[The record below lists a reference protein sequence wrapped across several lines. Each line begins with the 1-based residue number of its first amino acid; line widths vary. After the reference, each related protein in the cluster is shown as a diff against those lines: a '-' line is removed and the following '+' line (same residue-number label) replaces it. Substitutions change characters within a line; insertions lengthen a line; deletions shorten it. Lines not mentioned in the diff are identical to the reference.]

1 MKKVIKKTPMKKIT
15 PSIKYLILS
24 LMTIFMATSCLDDDG
39 YSLDKFW
46 IDYGMIEGSK
56 GSFTIVTDDGKVLF
70 PSASAISF
78 EGVEGGMRVLV
89 NYTIL
94 GDASKP
100 SEIDHYVKI
109 NGMRKVLKK
118 GIITMTP
125 EIVDSIGNDGVR
137 IDHTWLTPNY
147 DLLNIE
153 FSYEGSPYYTHLIN
167 LVIDPDN
174 AVDDQGYVILQL
186 RHNKKGD
193 PYTRPLLNSVASFD
207 LRSIRQDGVNEV
219 KFRLKAKGIPGLNDY
234 DQTGVYKYTENPIDK

>member
-1 MKKVIKKTPMKKIT
+1 MKKVSKHNPLRKIN
-15 PSIKYLILS
+15 PSIKYFLFS
-24 LMTIFMATSCLDDDG
+24 LMTIFVATSCLDDDG

-46 IDYGMIEGSK
+46 IDYGVIDGTKEN
-56 GSFTIVTDDGKVLF
+56 FTIVTDNGLVLF

-78 EGVEGGMRVLV
+78 EGITDSARVLV

-94 GDASKP
+94 GDATKP

-118 GIITMTP
+118 GIITLTP

-137 IDHTWLTPNY
+137 IDNTWLTPDY

-153 FSYEGSPYYTHLIN
+153 FSYEGSPYYTHFIN
-167 LVIDPDN
+167 LVIDPED
-174 AVDDQGYVILQL
+174 AVDDQGNVILQL

-207 LRSIRQDGVNEV
+207 LRSIRKEGTNEV
-219 KFRLKAKGIPGLNDY
+219 GFRLKAKNIPGLEDY
-234 DQTGVYKYTENPIDK
+234 DQTGVYKYTEEPKDN